1 MTAITPAV
9 SPYRRLFGMLFW
21 AVLTAFF
28 FANVEIQIEGAAG
41 WAANLPTWRI
51 EHHWLLDIFWG
62 GRAMTGYHAW
72 IFPFIALMFH
82 YPIWF
87 NGSWDWRGECRILA
101 SIMVFWISEDWLWF
115 VLNPAYGLARFNPV
129 DVPWHKHWL
138 GAVPADYWI
147 YSAVAILLLWLAE
160 RKPRPAAVALSQS

>member
-1 MTAITPAV
+1 MTAST
-9 SPYRRLFGMLFW
+9 PYRRIFGMLFW

-72 IFPFIALMFH
+72 VFPFIALMFH

-87 NGSWDWRGECRILA
+87 NGSWDWRAESRIMA

-115 VLNPAYGLARFNPV
+115 VLNPAYGLARFNPI

-138 GAVPADYWI
+138 GGVPVDYWI
-147 YSAVAILLLWLAE
+147 YSTVAILLLWLAE
-160 RKPRPAAVALSQS
+160 RNARPGRVVLGQN